1 MSKLEQK
8 LHEFNCR
15 KEHEKFV
22 SCLNPLMQPIFESVP
37 RTDRKEAIKNLTMA
51 SWTNG
56 NCQPSRKNVI
66 RWKRIEFL
74 DFKSAVIAIKNLKIS
89 EQLVGW
95 LSFDF
100 QGMHYQIN
108 ANEFKLNLFGIMQL
122 LTCENG
128 GYRDLSWVGESQ
140 DFGIIFEFNER
151 QSPQY
156 EICVWGI

>member
-1 MSKLEQK
+1 
-8 LHEFNCR
+8 
-15 KEHEKFV
+15 
-22 SCLNPLMQPIFESVP
+22 MQPIFESVP

-51 SWTNG
+51 SWTDG
-56 NCQPSRKNVI
+56 NCEPSRKNVI
-66 RWKRIEFL
+66 GWKRTEFL
-74 DFKSAVIAIKNLKIS
+74 DFKSAVVAINNLTIS

-100 QGMHYQIN
+100 QGMHYQIST
-108 ANEFKLNLFGIMQL
+108 NEFKLNLFGIMQL

-140 DFGIIFEFNER
+140 DFGIIFEYNER